1 MTDCHNINNP
11 LNNKIMNKAEFKA
24 IKMIAEKLD
33 WKSVN
38 FETIKQM
45 VRNQQALELD
55 TVGECD
61 DEEDT
66 LLSIALWDKEKIIST
81 MYVSSYQDLVM
92 WGVYSFC
99 DSMGITPEVYSDMVT
114 YYNCI
119 QPEVIC
125 DEYTDWLN
133 EYYSDYDAEIMRDVM
148 WMNNNC

>member
-1 MTDCHNINNP
+1 
-11 LNNKIMNKAEFKA
+11 MNKAEFKA

-99 DSMGITPEVYSDMVT
+99 DDMGITPEYFSAMLTWNSVKDNLLVA
-114 YYNCI
+114 
-119 QPEVIC
+119 
-125 DEYTDWLN
+125 DEEARYEEWLN